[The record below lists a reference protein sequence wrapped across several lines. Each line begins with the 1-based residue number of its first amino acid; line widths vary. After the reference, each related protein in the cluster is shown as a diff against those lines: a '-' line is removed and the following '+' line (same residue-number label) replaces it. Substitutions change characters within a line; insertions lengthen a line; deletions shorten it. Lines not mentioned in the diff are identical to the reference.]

1 MTEPI
6 ERQALWPQ
14 ASILVLALSLALA
27 WWVQRGLKIDLVNAS
42 SVKVPCLSY
51 APFRRDGANPVRV
64 GADITPSQIEED
76 LRRVK
81 TLSSC
86 IRTYGVGKGLAHVP
100 AVAAKLGMRVRLGVW
115 LGRDVIANQAEM
127 DTALA
132 LTKKYRDNIDVL
144 IVGNEVLL
152 REDLAPD
159 ALAAH
164 LKYAK
169 AHSAVPI
176 SYADVWEFWRRQ
188 SSLKQYVDIVTIHV
202 LPYWE
207 DEPVPAALAS
217 THVFDTIHQM
227 QKEFAGH
234 PVWLGETGWPA
245 AGRQRAGA
253 VPGLVEQT
261 QVLREVML
269 QAAKER
275 VDVNLIEAFDQ
286 PWKRHLEGG
295 MGGAWGMFRANGAV
309 RMSFEGP
316 VREDAYWWRG
326 LVAGLMG
333 ALLGLAF
340 SAPARRLPVSQGA
353 LIGKEPAGRVSS
365 GRRRNLENIT
375 VQTLAFAL
383 IGAVVPAHID
393 AMTLWSRDDNEWM
406 IALLSVAL
414 VAAGTLSI
422 LPERLNAPTQPSAL
436 SRIGRLSMLVVASLW
451 AWYLW
456 VDPRYRGFPI
466 ALFYP
471 AAAFS
476 TCVLI
481 QPPSWRWKGAEALVV
496 IALSFSLVGF
506 AMGIIVN
513 EGSANIQALVIGS
526 LWILIALGQLRTC
539 YPKRPAK
546 LSLTRARSR

>member
-1 MTEPI
+1 LTNPVENRDTGPRRDASTVHHLQRSTE
-6 ERQALWPQ
+6 ALNDLPARTGASLWIQ
-14 ASILVLALSLALA
+14 ASILALALGLALA
-27 WWVQRGLKIDLVNAS
+27 WWWQRGLAISLADVS
-42 SVKVPCLSY
+42 SAKVPCLSY

-64 GADITPSQIEED
+64 GADITPAQIEED
-76 LRRVK
+76 LRLVK

-86 IRTYGVGKGLAHVP
+86 IRTYGVGKGLAAVP

-127 DTALA
+127 ETALA
-132 LTKKYRDNIDVL
+132 LAQKYRDTIDVL

-152 REDLAPD
+152 REDLDPD

-164 LKYAK
+164 LKDAK
-169 AHSAVPI
+169 ARSAVPI

-207 DEPVPAALAS
+207 DEPVTSALAS
-217 THVFDTIHQM
+217 THVFDTIHDM

-253 VPGLVEQT
+253 VPGLVAQT

-269 QAAKER
+269 RAAQEH

-295 MGGAWGMFRANGAV
+295 MGGAWGMFKANGTL
-309 RMSFEGP
+309 RMSFAGP
-316 VREDAYWWRG
+316 VQEDPHWWRG
-326 LVAGLMG
+326 PLAALVGAALGLVISVRAKRPLENVAGY
-333 ALLGLAF
+333 AL
-340 SAPARRLPVSQGA
+340 V
-353 LIGKEPAGRVSS
+353 
-365 GRRRNLENIT
+365 
-375 VQTLAFAL
+375 FAL
-383 IGAVVPAHID
+383 IGIVAPAHID
-393 AMTLWSRDDNEWM
+393 AMVLWSRDANEWL
-406 IALLSVAL
+406 IAVLSVAL
-414 VAAGTLSI
+414 VLAGTLSM
-422 LPERLNAPTQPSAL
+422 LQELFHAPARLTTRSMAA
-436 SRIGRLSMLVVASLW
+436 RLAMLFIAALW

-471 AAAFS
+471 AAALSACLFAK
-476 TCVLI
+476 TCVGHW
-481 QPPSWRWKGAEALVV
+481 QGPKVLVV
-496 IALSFSLVGF
+496 IALSLSLIYF
-506 AMGIIVN
+506 AIGIIVN
-513 EGSANIQALVIGS
+513 EGLENTQALVIAT
-526 LWILIALGQLRTC
+526 LWILIAFGQLLAC
-539 YPKRPAK
+539 YPRPPVKA
-546 LSLTRARSR
+546 